1 MSKRK
6 DNNGGSGRAHMSSMI
21 TNGEK
26 MSATGFVGMT
36 CAGVALVVF
45 LCFAAYF
52 IIHPDNA
59 VNIFEMMDKSLTIL
73 TIAAAL
79 LGVRKISGAMSST
92 FGRKIISVG
101 GDDNDSGCR
110 CNNRWNGYGYD
121 NEYNDRRGRYD
132 GGYDNGYN
140 DGYNNRDYNY
150 YNSGNN
156 GNNGGYKPRYS
167 TRTSTGS
174 GMDYTMSAERSES
187 EFDQLDG

>member
-6 DNNGGSGRAHMSSMI
+6 DN
-21 TNGEK
+21 K

-92 FGRKIISVG
+92 FGRKIISIG

>member
-6 DNNGGSGRAHMSSMI
+6 NNDGGSERAEMSSMI
-21 TNGEK
+21 TNGGK
-26 MSATGFVGMT
+26 MSATGFVGMM

-45 LCFAAYF
+45 LCFSAYF

-92 FGRKIISVG
+92 FGKKVITVG
-101 GDDNDSGCR
+101 GDDNDS
-110 CNNRWNGYGYD
+110 CNRRDNRGNRYNNGYNNG
-121 NEYNDRRGRYD
+121 YNDGYYN

-140 DGYNNRDYNY
+140 DGYNNGG

-156 GNNGGYKPRYS
+156 GGYNPRYS

>member
-92 FGRKIISVG
+92 FGRKIISQK
-101 GDDNDSGCR
+101 SWEKSCL
-110 CNNRWNGYGYD
+110 
-121 NEYNDRRGRYD
+121 
-132 GGYDNGYN
+132 
-140 DGYNNRDYNY
+140 
-150 YNSGNN
+150 
-156 GNNGGYKPRYS
+156 
-167 TRTSTGS
+167 
-174 GMDYTMSAERSES
+174 EREVIG
-187 EFDQLDG
+187 E

>member
-1 MSKRK
+1 MSKKK
-6 DNNGGSGRAHMSSMI
+6 DNHGRADRAEMASMI
-21 TNGEK
+21 TNGDK
-26 MSATGFVGMT
+26 MSATGFVGMM
-36 CAGVALVVF
+36 CAGVSLVVF
-45 LCFAAYF
+45 LCFSAYF
-52 IIHPDNA
+52 ILHPDNA

-92 FGRKIISVG
+92 FGKKVIAVG
-101 GDDNDSGCR
+101 GDDCDSGPR
-110 CNNRWNGYGYD
+110 RPRNNRGNGYNNG
-121 NEYNDRRGRYD
+121 YNDGYYNGEYD
-132 GGYDNGYN
+132 DGYN
-140 DGYNNRDYNY
+140 DGYNNGG

-156 GNNGGYKPRYS
+156 NGGYRPRYS